1 MAGEGTAPQGESSES
16 RPQDVLWESG
26 DEDTERDK
34 TLLVP
39 EFPGLWS
46 QEYDLHKVN
55 VVISRVRNRK
65 EPCLK
70 PIIVYFAVKMQ
81 TLCYY
86 IDAEI
91 QMW

>member
-1 MAGEGTAPQGESSES
+1 M
-16 RPQDVLWESG
+16 LWESD

-46 QEYDLHKVN
+46 REFDLHKVN
-55 VVISRVRNRK
+55 VVISLVRNK
-65 EPCLK
+65 TEHCLK

-81 TLCYY
+81 TLCCY

-91 QMW
+91 QT